1 MMRKRDIYIKV
12 DGLNEIVELLE
23 SIKNTEKLLKSL
35 FEEYDKLCSDENK
48 SFENWNNYL
57 EDIFQRMDHL
67 TL

>member
-12 DGLNEIVELLE
+12 DGLNEVVD
-23 SIKNTEKLLKSL
+23 LLKSL
-35 FEEYDKLCSDENK
+35 FDEYNKLNSDESK
-48 SFENWNNYL
+48 LFENWNNYL